1 MSIYAMEDV
10 WTFHSATINVGA
22 TQLVVLPTTPVVFA
36 RVSL

>member
-10 WTFHSATINVGA
+10 WTFHSATINGGA
-22 TQLVVLPTTPVVFA
+22 TQHVALLAALVVFA